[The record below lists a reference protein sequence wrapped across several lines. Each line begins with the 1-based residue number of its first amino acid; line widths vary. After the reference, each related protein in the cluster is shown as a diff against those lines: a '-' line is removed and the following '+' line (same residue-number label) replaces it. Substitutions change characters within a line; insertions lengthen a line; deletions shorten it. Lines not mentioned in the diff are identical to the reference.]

1 MNNTINRAVSGTPLQ
16 LQRSGQFAAAV
27 EWGIRSGALGFPASS
42 MTDADTQ
49 RILQRKAVENR
60 GREKPRPLADRVVPQ
75 HAVAAC
81 RHGIAQSFHD
91 LARRN
96 RKPRPG
102 SVRDAVMRAF
112 NVSLEGLAGR
122 RGTRRD
128 AEARMACWAILHYGF
143 NLSHG
148 AIATEFDKDR
158 TAVVQ
163 AMLTHGARAAA
174 DPGYCGRVELAIKMM
189 AEDV

>member
-1 MNNTINRAVSGTPLQ
+1 MNNTTNRAANTPLS

-27 EWGIRSGALGFPASS
+27 EWGIRSGALGFPAAS

-60 GREKPRPLADRVVPQ
+60 GREKPRPRADRVVPQ

-81 RHGIAQSFHD
+81 RHGIAQSLHY
-91 LARRN
+91 LARPHP
-96 RKPRPG
+96 KPRPG

-112 NVSLEGLAGR
+112 SVSLAGLASR

-163 AMLTHGARAAA
+163 AMTTHGARTER
-174 DPGYCGRVELAIKMM
+174 DPGYCGRVELAIKLM
-189 AEDV
+189 AEDT